1 MRSSKPYD
9 RPKFAAASKRL
20 QDAASSSEPPELD
33 PAAAAPASADAAGA
47 GASADGA

>member
-33 PAAAAPASADAAGA
+33 PASADAAGA